1 MASKR
6 FELQKPNGR
15 IRHREKE
22 STFVGSFRGKVQL
35 LPKNV
40 FTKDIP
46 FFNPSDKIITH
57 FKDGDLVNIDMYDHL
72 PVDEFDSPVYSAWAF
87 IAFRT
92 SEKFAHR
99 REQLIKEKELE
110 VNELSAF
117 KEREAEEQR
126 IAHCRPKLQKM
137 RDILKEQLVDDDTI
151 LTSMKNEWSLIEKSG
166 ALESLI
172 PAQNEQETI
181 KAFFTEHYAELSE
194 MYKYY
199 SAVNS
204 GGGTHTLEYIEVSEH
219 LCF

>member
-1 MASKR
+1 MAAKR

-15 IRHREKE
+15 MRHREKD
-22 STFVGSFRGKVQL
+22 STFVGSYRGKVNL
-35 LPKNV
+35 MPKIV
-40 FTKDIP
+40 FNKDIP
-46 FFNPSDKIITH
+46 FFNPFDKISTH
-57 FKDGDLVNIDMYDHL
+57 FKDGDVVSVDMYDHL
-72 PVDEFDSPVYSAWAF
+72 PLDEFNSPIYSAWAF

-92 SEKFAHR
+92 SAKFSHQ

-126 IAHCRPKLQKM
+126 IEYCRPKLQKM

-151 LTSMKNEWSLIEKSG
+151 LTSMKNEWSLIEKGG

-181 KAFFTEHYAELSE
+181 KAFFTDHYAELSE

-204 GGGTHTLEYIEVSEH
+204 GGGTHTLEYIEVS
-219 LCF
+219 